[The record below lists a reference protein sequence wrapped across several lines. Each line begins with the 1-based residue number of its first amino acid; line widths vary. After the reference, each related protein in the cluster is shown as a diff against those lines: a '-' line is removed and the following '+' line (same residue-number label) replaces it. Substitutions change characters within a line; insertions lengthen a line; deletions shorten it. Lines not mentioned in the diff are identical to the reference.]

1 MIDSSRHVC
10 AEPFF
15 LTAGDG
21 DRFCLFHAPRYT
33 GECQRALVYIHPF
46 AEEMNKSRRM
56 AALQA
61 KRFAQDG
68 IAVLQIDLFG
78 CGDSGGDF
86 VDARWEIWLKD
97 VEHAV
102 DWLANRCSVS
112 PGLWGLRLGGLLALD
127 FAARTERSFR
137 DVLLWQPVLNGET
150 YMTQFLRTRVASA
163 MLAGE
168 QGKTEGTQALRTRMK
183 NGESLEIAGYELAP
197 ALLESIDKLNAN
209 DLIITRS
216 PVHWM
221 EVVAEAGRQMSPA
234 ASRVAGTWTRH
245 GVDLHCN
252 TVTGPAFWMSQE
264 IADCP
269 DLLTV
274 SSNLFR
280 EVVA

>member
-1 MIDSSRHVC
+1 MIDSSRHDC

-15 LTAGDG
+15 LTTSGG
-21 DRFCLFHAPRYT
+21 DRYCLFHAPRFM
-33 GECQRALVYIHPF
+33 GECKGALVYIHPF

-61 KRFAQDG
+61 RRFAQDG

-86 VDARWEIWLKD
+86 GDARWEIWLED
-97 VEHAV
+97 IESAV

-112 PGLWGLRLGGLLALD
+112 PGLWGLRLGGLLAID
-127 FAARTERSFR
+127 FAARSERNLG

-163 MLAGE
+163 MLSGE

-197 ALLESIDKLNAN
+197 ALLDSIDQLNAN
-209 DLIITRS
+209 DLIIARS
-216 PVHWM
+216 PVHWV
-221 EVVAEAGRQMSPA
+221 EVVAEAGRQMPPA
-234 ASRVAGTWTRH
+234 ASKVAGNWTRH
-245 GVDLHCN
+245 GVDLHCS
-252 TVTGPAFWMSQE
+252 TITGQAFWMSQE
-264 IADCP
+264 ITDCP

-274 SSNLFR
+274 SCNLFR
-280 EVVA
+280 EAVA